1 MISATNVLRTSTMGL
16 LLLSLQPLHSTAIFA
31 QTERQTYNIE
41 AGPLDL
47 SLTRFGVQAHINMAG
62 RSTLT
67 ANKRSNGLHGDFS
80 TEAGLA
86 RLLEGTGLSFHRHAD
101 GSYELQSATSA
112 TAQPSQEFIS
122 DDYEESASGLG
133 F

>member
-1 MISATNVLRTSTMGL
+1 MISAKNVLRTSTMGL

-67 ANKRSNGLHGDFS
+67 ANKRSNGLHGDFC

-86 RLLEGTGLSFHRHAD
+86 RLLEGTGLSFYRHAD

-112 TAQPSQEFIS
+112 MAQPSQEFIS
-122 DDYEESASGLG
+122 EDYEESASGLG